1 MEFYYSVGVANQPN
15 INDEKAL
22 DAKDAVLDLTEALG
36 DLAQQKFDNV
46 TTQFDAAL
54 SSLQYEQDLFDVFV
68 NRQELNG
75 HFVSSKYYETL
86 KENVHQQANQL
97 RAEREEL
104 IKARDEAVNSGSIK
118 EGSEEW
124 NEMNKEIND
133 VTVSIHSLGNSWQE
147 FDNAIRDTEWEIF
160 DLLQDR
166 IQNVADEAQFLID
179 LMSNEKLFE
188 DNGQLTDKGTA
199 TIGMYGTI
207 YNTYMNQADRYAE
220 EIKKV
225 EAQLAEDPADME
237 VANRYYELIEAQ
249 QEAILSAEDAKN
261 AIKDLVSE
269 GIDLEIQHLD
279 DLINKY
285 LEALQAQKD

>member
-1 MEFYYSVGVANQPN
+1 M
-15 INDEKAL
+15 
-22 DAKDAVLDLTEALG
+22 
-36 DLAQQKFDNV
+36 
-46 TTQFDAAL
+46 QF
-54 SSLQYEQDLFDVFV
+54 EQDRIDIFV
-68 NRQELNG
+68 TREELDG
-75 HFVSSKYYETL
+75 HLVSSKYYEAL
-86 KENVHQQANQL
+86 MENVHQQANQL
-97 RAEREEL
+97 RAQREEM
-104 IKARDEAVNSGSIK
+104 IKQRDEMVNAGQMQVGDEAWDAI
-118 EGSEEW
+118 
-124 NEMNKEIND
+124 NKEIND
-133 VTVSIHSLGNSWQE
+133 VTISIGNLGNKWAE
-147 FDNAIRDTEWEIF
+147 FRNAIRDTEWEIF
-160 DLLQDR
+160 DILQDR

-237 VANRYYELIEAQ
+237 VADRYYELIEAQ